1 MDVHGRLLR
10 SVHRELHDSVDQLRQ
25 AVTRFVATSNT
36 QWLIGRLGHRTPK
49 EAHHDAI
56 ATVAA

>member
-1 MDVHGRLLR
+1 MGGSSG

-25 AVTRFVATSNT
+25 AVTRFVAASNT
-36 QWLIGRLGHRTPK
+36 QWLIGRLGHCIPK

-56 ATVAA
+56 TTVAA